1 MGLAEGEHK
10 RHRGRARRGQA
21 GAVRGSRGWNSRRPS
36 ILGEGCSCSL
46 GGPDVRGPAL
56 PGLPRCTP
64 VLSLFP
70 TEPERIAGS
79 WSSDLALYPW
89 LGDLRQVSVPLW
101 AFVSSPGNHLRGN

>member
-10 RHRGRARRGQA
+10 RHRGRARRRGGVGGGTHGD
-21 GAVRGSRGWNSRRPS
+21 GASWGR
-36 ILGEGCSCSL
+36 GCSCSL

-70 TEPERIAGS
+70 TEHER
-79 WSSDLALYPW
+79 
-89 LGDLRQVSVPLW
+89 R
-101 AFVSSPGNHLRGN
+101 F

>member
-21 GAVRGSRGWNSRRPS
+21 GAVRG
-36 ILGEGCSCSL
+36 LGGGTHGDGAFWGRGCSCSL
-46 GGPDVRGPAL
+46 DGPDVRGPAL

-70 TEPERIAGS
+70 TEPERRFQAAG
-79 WSSDLALYPW
+79 ALTW
-89 LGDLRQVSVPLW
+89 L
-101 AFVSSPGNHLRGN
+101 SPTPGWVTLGKSLSLSGPSFLLQ